1 MNDDI
6 KNKPE
11 GTLNNL
17 LYEFMSRADRLS
29 ELSRLV
35 GKLRF
40 ASEQW
45 EGFYDKA
52 MIEEVEAEILLLS
65 TYLPDNY
72 RIMEV
77 VQSAKLWNDSGSVLT
92 QLYLDRCQKLHEN
105 NYVEVQQI
113 EEKIRWLESFLDQ
126 FR

>member
-92 QLYLDRCQKLHEN
+92 QLYLDRCHKLYEN

-113 EEKIRWLESFLDQ
+113 EEKIRWIESFLDQ

>member
-65 TYLPDNY
+65 AYLPDNY

-113 EEKIRWLESFLDQ
+113 EEKIRWIESFLDQ

>member
-11 GTLNNL
+11 DTLNNL

-113 EEKIRWLESFLDQ
+113 EEKIRWIESFLDQ

>member
-113 EEKIRWLESFLDQ
+113 EEKIRWLEAFLDQ

>member
-1 MNDDI
+1 MNDDN
-6 KNKPE
+6 KNRHE
-11 GTLNNL
+11 RTLTDL
-17 LYEFMSRADRLS
+17 LYEFMSQTDRLS

-40 ASEQW
+40 ASEAW

-65 TYLPDNY
+65 MYLPDNY
-72 RIMEV
+72 RVIEV
-77 VQSAKLWNDSGSVLT
+77 VQSAKLWSDSGSVLT
-92 QLYLDRCQKLHEN
+92 QLYLDRCYQLFEN
-105 NYVEVQQI
+105 NYVEVRET
-113 EEKIRWLESFLDQ
+113 EEKIRWIESFLDQ

>member
-6 KNKPE
+6 KNKSE

-17 LYEFMSRADRLS
+17 LYEFMSQADRLS

-40 ASEQW
+40 ASEEW
-45 EGFYDKA
+45 EGFYDKV

-72 RIMEV
+72 RIMEI
-77 VQSAKLWNDSGSVLT
+77 VQSARVWADSGSVLT
-92 QLYLDRCQKLHEN
+92 QLYLDRCYKLYEN
-105 NYVEVQQI
+105 NHVEVQEI
-113 EEKIRWLESFLDQ
+113 EGKIRWIESFLDQ